1 MNFLLQ
7 KRWGVA
13 VVALIYTFLWGLA
26 FPLVKLCMTEL
37 SVVCDLDKCLVA
49 GIRFAISGAALS
61 LFVGLRERRAL
72 PEKRDTATVLGYGL
86 MGTALQYAATYI
98 GLSRVGGGIGA
109 IFDQLC
115 VFFII
120 LLGGLFLK
128 NDSLTVMK
136 VIGCVLGFVGG
147 LAVNTEPAGISF
159 SFLGEGM
166 MILAAA
172 LQTGAYFIAAR
183 SADRL
188 SAVRLVGNGQ
198 LVGGLLLVIVSL
210 TLGARVPSVGAAGV
224 ALLFA
229 LAAISAV
236 AYVLSLLPLR
246 YFPASEVSVYN
257 LLIPIFG
264 VVLSGLVLGEDI
276 LKWNYPVSLGLIAL
290 GIVFVNFRRKN
301 GKNI

>member
-13 VVALIYTFLWGLA
+13 VIALIYTFLWGLA

-37 SVVCDLDKCLVA
+37 GVTRDLDKCLVA
-49 GIRFAISGAALS
+49 GIRFAISGAVLS
-61 LFVGLRERRAL
+61 LFTGLREGRAL
-72 PEKRDTATVLGYGL
+72 PKREDAVTVLGYGI

-98 GLSRVGGGIGA
+98 GLSRVGGGVGA

-120 LLGGLFLK
+120 LLGGIFLK

-136 VIGCVLGFVGG
+136 IIGCVFGFLGV

-172 LQTGAYFIAAR
+172 LQTVAYFIAAR

-198 LVGGLLLVIVSL
+198 LVGGLILVVVSL
-210 TLGARVPSVGAAGV
+210 ILGATVPAVSVAGI
-224 ALLFA
+224 ALLLA
-229 LAAISAV
+229 LAAISAI

-264 VVLSGLVLGEDI
+264 VVLSGLVLSEDI
-276 LKWNYPVSLGLIAL
+276 LKWNYPVSLGLIAV

>member
-13 VVALIYTFLWGLA
+13 VIALIYTFLWGLA

-37 SVVCDLDKCLVA
+37 GVTRDLDKCLVA

-61 LFVGLRERRAL
+61 LFTGLREGRAL
-72 PEKRDTATVLGYGL
+72 PKREDAVTVLGYGI

-98 GLSRVGGGIGA
+98 GLSRVGGGVGA

-120 LLGGLFLK
+120 LLGGIFLK

-136 VIGCVLGFVGG
+136 VIGCIFGFLGV

-172 LQTGAYFIAAR
+172 LQTVAYFIAAR

-198 LVGGLLLVIVSL
+198 LVGGLLLVAVSL
-210 TLGARVPSVGAAGV
+210 VLGASVPAVSVAGI
-224 ALLFA
+224 ALLLA
-229 LAAISAV
+229 LAAISAI

-264 VVLSGLVLGEDI
+264 VVLSGLVLSEDI
-276 LKWNYPVSLGLIAL
+276 LKWNYPVSLGLIAA

>member
-37 SVVCDLDKCLVA
+37 CVVRDLDKCLVA

-61 LFVGLRERRAL
+61 FFVGLREGRAL
-72 PEKRDTATVLGYGL
+72 PEKRDIATVLGYGL

-136 VIGCVLGFVGG
+136 VIGCVLGFVGV

-166 MILAAA
+166 MILAAV

-183 SADRL
+183 SADRIR
-188 SAVRLVGNGQ
+188 AVRLVGNGQ
-198 LVGGLLLVIVSL
+198 LVGGLLLVLVSL
-210 TLGARVPSVGAAGV
+210 ILGARVPSVSAVGV

>member
-13 VVALIYTFLWGLA
+13 VIALIYTFLWGLA

-37 SVVCDLDKCLVA
+37 GVTRDLDKCLVA

-61 LFVGLRERRAL
+61 LFTGLREKRAL
-72 PEKRDTATVLGYGL
+72 PKREDAVTVLGYGI

-98 GLSRVGGGIGA
+98 GLSRVGGGVGA

-120 LLGGLFLK
+120 LLGGIFLK

-136 VIGCVLGFVGG
+136 VIGCIFGFLGV

-172 LQTGAYFIAAR
+172 LQTVAYFIAAR

-198 LVGGLLLVIVSL
+198 LVGGLLLVVVSL
-210 TLGARVPSVGAAGV
+210 ILGATVPAISAAGI
-224 ALLFA
+224 ALLLA
-229 LAAISAV
+229 LAAISAI

-264 VVLSGLVLGEDI
+264 VVLSGLVLSEDI
-276 LKWNYPVSLGLIAL
+276 LKWNYPVSLGLIAV

>member
-1 MNFLLQ
+1 MNFLLK

-13 VVALIYTFLWGLA
+13 VIALIYTFLWGLA

-37 SVVCDLDKCLVA
+37 GVTRDLDKCLVA

-61 LFVGLRERRAL
+61 LFTGLREGRAL
-72 PEKRDTATVLGYGL
+72 PKREDAVTVLGYGI

-98 GLSRVGGGIGA
+98 GLSRVGGGVGA

-120 LLGGLFLK
+120 LLGGIFLK

-136 VIGCVLGFVGG
+136 VIGCIFGFLGV

-172 LQTGAYFIAAR
+172 LQTVAYFIAAR

-198 LVGGLLLVIVSL
+198 LVGGLLLVAVSL
-210 TLGARVPSVGAAGV
+210 ILGATVPAVSVAGI
-224 ALLFA
+224 ALLLA
-229 LAAISAV
+229 LAAISAI

-264 VVLSGLVLGEDI
+264 VVLSGLVLSEDI
-276 LKWNYPVSLGLIAL
+276 LKWNYPVSLGLIAV

-301 GKNI
+301 GTNI